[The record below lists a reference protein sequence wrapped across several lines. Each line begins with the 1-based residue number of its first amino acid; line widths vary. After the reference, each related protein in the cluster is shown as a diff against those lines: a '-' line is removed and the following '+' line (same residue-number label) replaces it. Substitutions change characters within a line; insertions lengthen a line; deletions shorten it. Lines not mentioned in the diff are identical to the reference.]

1 MKLLTTII
9 AFFILP
15 NIYGQVSFLNNLKVQ
30 ENNFFYKDSIN
41 GQITFGDYEPT
52 GIVSMKDGSLIVSTK
67 FSITFPG
74 QYTTPI
80 TFNAEYFEREKIFSQ
95 KSHVCSGSLFKL
107 DSNYQK
113 QWEIIFKE
121 RRVVGIKKL
130 SDENILIV
138 GERTDMKQFW
148 IAKISPDGKILFEK
162 SYKFKRKPS
171 VENMEIDSLDN
182 IHVLLS
188 AERLYPIRIR
198 KYYGR
203 IRLEFFKES
212 EMENDLYL
220 LKISPNGK
228 IKWQTTI
235 DNRKNISTYGYDLV
249 IKNGI
254 YISTRFSGFVKT
266 PKGNIKSEGKMI
278 YEICANGKI
287 KTKYPI
293 ENKRIFSI
301 RNQLLFATT
310 ARNDS
315 LVISQKAANGYN
327 PIETIIF
334 NNDIEQFWTEKA
346 LSSDSNNYFFGTH
359 HHNLGCL
366 MVKLDKQNRYLGY
379 WKDSL
384 ENISSFVDAT
394 IKPDNSVVIIATHY
408 SLLNSTD
415 SNKKYSIKIMT
426 IK

>member
-266 PKGNIKSEGKMI
+266 PKGNIKSEGKML

-315 LVISQKAANGYN
+315 LVISQKAANRYN

>member
-1 MKLLTTII
+1 M
-9 AFFILP
+9 
-15 NIYGQVSFLNNLKVQ
+15 NNLKVQ
-30 ENNFFYKDSIN
+30 EKNFLFKDSIN
-41 GQITFGDYEPT
+41 GQITYGDYEPT
-52 GIVSMKDGSLIVSTK
+52 GIISMKDGSLIVSTK
-67 FSITFPG
+67 FHITFPG

-95 KSHVCSGSLFKL
+95 KSHVCSGSVFKL
-107 DSNYQK
+107 DCNYQK

-148 IAKISPDGKILFEK
+148 IAKISPDGKVLFEK

-198 KYYGR
+198 KHYGR
-203 IRLEFFKES
+203 IRLELFKES

-249 IKNGI
+249 IRNGI

-266 PKGNIKSEGKMI
+266 PKGKIKSEGRML
-278 YEICANGKI
+278 YEICTNGKI
-287 KTKYPI
+287 ETKYPI

-301 RNQLLFATT
+301 RNQLLLATT

-366 MVKLDKQNRYLGY
+366 MVKLDKQNKFLGY

-394 IKPDNSVVIIATHY
+394 IKPDNSVVIVARHY
-408 SLLNSTD
+408 SILNSTD

>member
-278 YEICANGKI
+278 YEICAAGKI

-315 LVISQKAANGYN
+315 LVISQKAANRYN

>member
-315 LVISQKAANGYN
+315 LVISQKAANRYN